1 MTYVVRG
8 QCVLA
13 VWLLLILTLTVRPEE
28 IPWLLFLPMLVLAVA
43 MGVVD
48 IGRVVGATGLT
59 FRMSGPGQIVFYG
72 FLVLFSPVVAQIYAM
87 SSIAR
92 YFVDPGGPF

>member
-1 MTYVVRG
+1 MPEGRGLLGLSQGAVAGSIPVDADRVDGREPTDGVRG
-8 QCVLA
+8 
-13 VWLLLILTLTVRPEE
+13 VRPEQGSE
-28 IPWLLFLPMLVLAVA
+28 H
-43 MGVVD
+43 
-48 IGRVVGATGLT
+48 GLT